1 MLDVFRILINGEVTE
16 VVWTELLKSTEV
28 TLTDTSPPLHSQ
40 RIPVFNI
47 TAKWTECCVPT
58 ARRVGRAAPQAHT
71 HFVQVVCSQS
81 SGLDLVAVVTSDS
94 HPGVAQ
100 CQDQHQRSHCTVHSA
115 IQAAKMIQSTHR
127 VL

>member
-28 TLTDTSPPLHSQ
+28 TVTDTSPPLHSQ
-40 RIPVFNI
+40 SIPVFNI
-47 TAKWTECCVPT
+47 TAKWTEFS
-58 ARRVGRAAPQAHT
+58 

-81 SGLDLVAVVTSDS
+81 SGLDLVAVITGDS

-100 CQDQHQRSHCTVHSA
+100 CQDQHQRSHRTVHST
-115 IQAAKMIQSTHR
+115 AKQR
-127 VL
+127 K